1 MANRRTRRKNITL
14 FVIVIALVG
23 GAALTH
29 HLRIGQWRVVTENA
43 QVAGNITRVA
53 ALTDGTVS
61 ELLVE
66 QGDYVEAGAVLLRLA
81 DQDARASYQQALAA
95 LSLASKELAALAV
108 RAEVQRAEQQR
119 HTERLANHRRDH
131 QRKIQLA
138 AQGLLAEESLTSS
151 QSELTQQQAALRVA
165 EQQLVEIERRLGS
178 APLRQ
183 HPQLQ
188 LASAEL
194 RHAAYRLNKHSV
206 RAPTAGYITKRY
218 INLGQLVEAGTPLLS
233 LVDPSERWLEANFK
247 EDQLRNLRLGQPVT
261 IESELYGSEHTFK
274 GVVAAAGFATG
285 AEFALL
291 PPQNATGNWVKI
303 LQRVPVRIEFT
314 EGLQSDTPLPIGASL
329 TVTVDT
335 HQRDGAALT
344 DPTGQRQPRRAAAQ
358 QRDYSGDVEAVI
370 AATIASHLAP

>member
-1 MANRRTRRKNITL
+1 
-14 FVIVIALVG
+14 
-23 GAALTH
+23 
-29 HLRIGQWRVVTENA
+29 
-43 QVAGNITRVA
+43 
-53 ALTDGTVS
+53 
-61 ELLVE
+61 
-66 QGDYVEAGAVLLRLA
+66 
-81 DQDARASYQQALAA
+81 
-95 LSLASKELAALAV
+95 V
-108 RAEVQRAEQQR
+108 RAEVQRAEQLR
-119 HTERLANHRRDH
+119 HSERLANHRREH

-165 EQQLVEIERRLGS
+165 EQQLIEIERRLGS

-194 RHAAYRLNKHSV
+194 RRAAYRLNKHSV
-206 RAPTAGYITKRY
+206 RTPTAGYVTKRY

-233 LVDPSERWLEANFK
+233 HVDPSERWLEANFK
-247 EDQLRNLRLGQPVT
+247 EDQLRHMRLGQPVT
-261 IESELYGSEHTFK
+261 IESELYGSERTFK

-314 EGLQSDTPLPIGASL
+314 EGLASDTPLPIGASL

-335 HQRDGAALT
+335 HQRHGSAPIF
-344 DPTGQRQPRRAAAQ
+344 PTGERQPRRAAIQ

-370 AATIASHLAP
+370 AATIAAHLAP